1 MNIYSESFVRGR
13 IYSYLNFK
21 KYLLKISKIVC
32 EEMGYDDEILD
43 VKIISDN
50 KTVWVT
56 FKDSDFGYDSAL
68 LWDQDIRETVKKYLE
83 V

>member
-13 IYSYLNFK
+13 IYSSLNFK
-21 KYLLKISKIVC
+21 KYLLNISKIVC
-32 EEMGYDDEILD
+32 EEMGYEHEILD
-43 VKIISDN
+43 VNIKDN

-56 FKDSDFGYDSAL
+56 FKDYDFGYDSAL
-68 LWDQDIRETVKKYLE
+68 LWDQNIRETVKKYLE